1 MTELEDTWKYKI
13 QVCDNGFI
21 TEKKT
26 RILKTILN
34 MSVSFIED
42 LQAYCSWNYNVR
54 YCEQTKIVGGVE
66 A

>member
-1 MTELEDTWKYKI
+1 MTELEDTWKYII
-13 QVCDNGFI
+13 QVCENGFI

-34 MSVSFIED
+34 MSVSFIAD
-42 LQAYCSWNYNVR
+42 LQACYSWNCNVR
-54 YCEQTKIVGGVE
+54 YFEQTKIVGGVE